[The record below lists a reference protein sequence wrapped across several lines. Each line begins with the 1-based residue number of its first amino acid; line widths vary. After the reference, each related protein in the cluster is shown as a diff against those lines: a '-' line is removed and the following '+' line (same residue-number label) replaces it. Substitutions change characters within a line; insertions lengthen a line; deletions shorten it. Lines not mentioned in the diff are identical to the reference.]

1 MHCKQIAKQT
11 KGEITEIE
19 LDDLH
24 CNMADNCRR
33 KGICALSPFALPGLV
48 KVQKEQSEKNEQA
61 GGGDELTSYYEV
73 LRFKNSLGF
82 QWVRVGNFTGAVL
95 IAEKYSEEGQPKY
108 LRRVE
113 IFQLPD

>member
-19 LDDLH
+19 LDGLR
-24 CNMADNCRR
+24 CQMADNCRR
-33 KGICALSPFALPGLV
+33 KGICALSPFAFPSQV
-48 KVQKEQSEKNEQA
+48 KGQKKPDEKIEPDADRDDLA
-61 GGGDELTSYYEV
+61 GYYEV

-82 QWVRVGNFTGAVL
+82 QWVRVESFSDAVL
-95 IAEKYSEEGQPKY
+95 LAEKHSGKGQPKY
-108 LRRVE
+108 IRRVE

>member
-19 LDDLH
+19 LDGLH

-48 KVQKEQSEKNEQA
+48 KGQREQTEKTEQTRIQ
-61 GGGDELTSYYEV
+61 DELASYYEV

-82 QWVRVGNFTGAVL
+82 QWVRVGSFADAVL
-95 IAEKYSEEGQPKY
+95 VAEKYSEKGRPKY
-108 LRRVE
+108 IRRVE
-113 IFQLPD
+113 MFQLPD